1 MPTTTSRRTI
11 RPGLRRAAVS
21 VVALLALA
29 SGCANAEPNV
39 VAYVGPTRISQ
50 GELDDAVAGV
60 TSTLQE
66 GQQVS
71 REAVVNVMIHG
82 ALADQI
88 AAANNITVTDS
99 ERDALLKTT
108 ELVGLLDVP
117 AARPIAYDIADQQIV
132 AGKVG
137 AEAYLK
143 AIGEQTVTLNPRY
156 GVLDPAQKLIVTD
169 QSGSLAKPVPPPS

>member
-1 MPTTTSRRTI
+1 
-11 RPGLRRAAVS
+11 VS
-21 VVALLALA
+21 LIALLALA

-50 GELDDAVAGV
+50 AELDAGLAGV
-60 TSTLQE
+60 TATLQE

-71 REAVVNVMIHG
+71 REAVVNVLIHG

-88 AAANNITVTDS
+88 AAANNITITDS
-99 ERDALLKTT
+99 ERDTFLKGT

-117 AARPIAYDIADQQIV
+117 AARPIAYDIADQQLV
-132 AGKVG
+132 AQKVG
-137 AEAYLK
+137 GDAYLK
-143 AIGEQTVTLNPRY
+143 AVGERPVTLNPRV

-169 QSGSLAKPVPPPS
+169 RSGSLAKPVPPTS

>member
-1 MPTTTSRRTI
+1 MPTRTSTRTI

-29 SGCANAEPNV
+29 SGCANAEPSV

-71 REAVVNVMIHG
+71 KEAVVNVLIHG
-82 ALADQI
+82 VLAEQI
-88 AAANNITVTDS
+88 AAANNLTVTDS
-99 ERDALLKTT
+99 ERETLLKGS
-108 ELVGLLDVP
+108 ELAGLLDVP
-117 AARPIAYDIADQQIV
+117 AARPVAFDIADQQIV
-132 AGKVG
+132 ASKVG
-137 AEAYLK
+137 PEAYLK
-143 AIGEQTVTLNPRY
+143 AVGEKSVTLNPRY
-156 GVLDPAQKLIVTD
+156 GVLDPTQKLIVTD
-169 QSGSLAKPVPPPS
+169 QSGSLAKPVPPTP

>member
-1 MPTTTSRRTI
+1 M
-11 RPGLRRAAVS
+11 S

-39 VAYVGPTRISQ
+39 VAYVGPTKISQ
-50 GELDDAVAGV
+50 DELDDAVAGV

-71 REAVVNVMIHG
+71 KEAVVNVLIHG
-82 ALADQI
+82 VMADQI
-88 AAANNITVTDS
+88 AAANNITVTDA
-99 ERDALLKTT
+99 ERDAVLKGS
-108 ELVGLLDVP
+108 ELAGLLAVP
-117 AARPIAYDIADQQIV
+117 AAKPIAYDIADSQIV
-132 AGKVG
+132 PSKVG

-169 QSGSLAKPVPPPS
+169 QSGSLAKPVAPPS

>member
-1 MPTTTSRRTI
+1 M
-11 RPGLRRAAVS
+11 S
-21 VVALLALA
+21 VVALLALT

-50 GELDDAVAGV
+50 SELDKAVAGV

-71 REAVVNVMIHG
+71 QEAVVNVLIHG

-132 AGKVG
+132 AGKIG
-137 AEAYLK
+137 GEAYLT

-169 QSGSLAKPVPPPS
+169 QSGSLAKPVTPPS

>member
-1 MPTTTSRRTI
+1 MRPI
-11 RPGLRRAAVS
+11 RPGLRRIAVS

-50 GELDDAVAGV
+50 GELDEALAGV

-71 REAVVNVMIHG
+71 REAVVNMMIHG

-88 AAANNITVTDS
+88 ASANNITITDG

-108 ELVGLLDVP
+108 ELVALLDVP

-137 AEAYLK
+137 SEAYLK
-143 AIGEQTVTLNPRY
+143 AIGEQSVTLNPRY

-169 QSGSLAKPVPPPS
+169 QSGSLAKPVPPTP